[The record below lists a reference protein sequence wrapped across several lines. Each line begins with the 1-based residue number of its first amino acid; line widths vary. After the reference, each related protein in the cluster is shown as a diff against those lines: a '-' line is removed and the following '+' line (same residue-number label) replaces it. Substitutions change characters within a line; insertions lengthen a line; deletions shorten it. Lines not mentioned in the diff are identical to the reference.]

1 MALEKSISKAA
12 KEFNDLPIDSTI
24 EGIKEAAYL
33 DRLTKEAELEMAKQS
48 NKAEQKEE
56 PIITAQDIENEMYR

>member
-1 MALEKSISKAA
+1 MALEKSISRAA

-33 DRLTKEAELEMAKQS
+33 ERLTKEAELEMAKQN
-48 NKAEQKEE
+48 NKIEEKEE
-56 PIITAQDIENEMYR
+56 PIITAQDIEDEMYR